1 MEPVRILVVEDE
13 GVTAMDIQAQLQ
25 SLGYDVP
32 ALAFS
37 GEEAVVQAE
46 NLRPDL
52 ILMDIRLTGKL
63 SGIEAATQIRE
74 RYNTPLIY
82 LTAYADEE
90 TLQQAKITEP
100 VGYILKPFDQRTLR
114 STIEM
119 ALYRHKME
127 RQRADILVMLSHD
140 IRNPLS
146 IIGGYADM
154 LTEELQNQDLPEA
167 KELLHR
173 IQHTTASVCSMVTN
187 YLDASRL
194 EAGQFVFY
202 PRPLQLQAL
211 LPRLAEQYEA
221 AIAHRHLRLT
231 VSVAESLPDV
241 QADVLALERV
251 FSNLLENALKFASEQ
266 GCISIRA
273 EPHEPQ
279 HEVVVTISNAGPEIP
294 PDMLPHLFEKY
305 RQASTARPHAGV
317 GLGLFIVK
325 TFVEAQGGR
334 VIAENIP
341 SAGVRFCVFLPQ
353 AQSSHQVEVASAG
366 AA

>member
-32 ALAFS
+32 VLAFS
-37 GEEAVVQAE
+37 GEEAVAQTE
-46 NLRPDL
+46 SLRPDL
-52 ILMDIRLTGKL
+52 ILMDIHLTGKL
-63 SGIEAATQIRE
+63 NGIEAAAQIRE
-74 RYNTPLIY
+74 RYNIPLIY

-90 TLQQAKITEP
+90 TLQQAKLTEP

-146 IIGGYADM
+146 IISGYADM
-154 LTEELQNQDLPEA
+154 LTEELHNQDLPEA

-173 IQHTTASVCSMVTN
+173 IQRTTASVCSMVTN
-187 YLDASRL
+187 YLDVSRL

-202 PRPLQLQAL
+202 SRPLQLQTL
-211 LPRLAEQYEA
+211 LSRLVEQYEA
-221 AIAHRHLRLT
+221 EAAHRHLRLSVT
-231 VSVAESLPDV
+231 VADSLPDV
-241 QADVLALERV
+241 QVDALALERV
-251 FSNLLENALKFASEQ
+251 FANLLDNALKFTPEF
-266 GCISIRA
+266 GCIAIGA
-273 EPHEPQ
+273 ELHEPQ
-279 HEVVVTISNAGPEIP
+279 HEVAVTISNTGPEIP
-294 PDMLPHLFEKY
+294 PEMLPHLFEKY
-305 RQASTARPHAGV
+305 RQASITRTHAGV

-334 VIAENIP
+334 VIVENIP
-341 SAGVRFCVFLPQ
+341 ATGVRFCVFLPQ
-353 AQSSHQVEVASAG
+353 AQPSPQH
-366 AA
+366 